1 MVDLY
6 SRLGLID
13 IHEKVFRNIVSIRE
27 SQHLFDDLST
37 EPTKWA
43 LAQKVEDDVRPAAYR
58 SHTPVIHR
66 PFEDAEWLNA
76 IGWPFKNQ
84 QASRFSDGA
93 FGVWYGGD
101 TIETS
106 VYETVYHW
114 YRHFLT
120 DAGFEKEPVI
130 GERKVYDVLCDAA
143 LVDLRPH
150 IHDHPKLIHR
160 SDYTTTQA
168 IGSKF
173 HREGHP
179 GLITQSVRYRAGHC
193 YVILNPDVLSEPKT
207 HCYLTYR
214 IVGQKIHIEKEPSV
228 AWFQISKDAL

>member
-1 MVDLY
+1 MGDIY

-13 IHEKVFRNIVSIRE
+13 THCKVYRNIVSIRE
-27 SQHLFDDLST
+27 SQDLFDDLST
-37 EPTKWA
+37 APTEWA
-43 LAQKVEDDVRPAAYR
+43 LAQRVEDEVRPAAYR
-58 SHTPVIHR
+58 SHTPIIHR

-76 IGWPFKNQ
+76 IGWPFENK

-101 TIETS
+101 AIETS

-130 GERKVYDVLCDAA
+130 GERKVYDVTCDAA

-150 IHDHPKLIHR
+150 ISVYPELIHR
-160 SDYTTTQA
+160 TDYSSTQS
-168 IGSKF
+168 IGAKF

-179 GLITQSVRYRAGHC
+179 GLITKSVRYPTGDS
-193 YVILNPDVLSEPKT
+193 YVILNHGVLSQPKT

-214 IVGQKIHIEKEPSV
+214 MVGQKIQIEKEPTV
-228 AWFQISKDAL
+228 VWLEIAKDSI